1 MPTLLHPS
9 HWLHLWHS
17 ATGPINRDPAD
28 IEPLSWHYV
37 RSLTDLLLSRR
48 LHLSTYLW
56 GLRARPASICGIG
69 GTYAVAA
76 WIDQ

>member
-1 MPTLLHPS
+1 MPFFLNLIWWS
-9 HWLHLWHS
+9 HLWRC
-17 ATGPINRDPAD
+17 ATGPTNRDPAD

-37 RSLTDLLLSRR
+37 RTLTDLLLSRR

-69 GTYAVAA
+69 GSYAVAA